1 MKKVVII
8 TGIIFAACIVLAA
21 VTRANAPTPEVAEQ
35 SSEGL
40 TPRKNVQ
47 RLYFEPMEIRVPVTT
62 FDFTDEP
69 AMEIIVDPN
78 APLEV
83 VE

>member
-21 VTRANAPTPEVAEQ
+21 GNLANAPTPEVAEQ